1 MLTHLSDGILVAV
14 LGLMMMAEAKAIVH
28 WRGHLPCV

>member
-14 LGLMMMAEAKAIVH
+14 LDLMMAEAKAIVH